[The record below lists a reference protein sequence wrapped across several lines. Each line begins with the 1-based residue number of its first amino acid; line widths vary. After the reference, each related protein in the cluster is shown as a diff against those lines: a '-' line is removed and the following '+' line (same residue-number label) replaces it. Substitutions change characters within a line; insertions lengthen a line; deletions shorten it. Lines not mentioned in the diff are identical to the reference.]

1 MTDTSLKSGKRD
13 PLFNIILVGLPGVGK
28 TTIGRAAAKLLNRP
42 FIDFDTEIE
51 HREHATIAE
60 IFARR
65 GEGYFRTLEES
76 LTRELARTRGT
87 VMSTGGGWVS
97 NPICTELLRPNGRMI
112 YLRAAPSTVLARMAG
127 GRSRRPLFEGTDGIT
142 KMMSLYEARRPFYEA
157 ADVTIDTEVIVKAEV
172 IAKVRDYA
180 LSLNEND

>member
-1 MTDTSLKSGKRD
+1 LTLN
-13 PLFNIILVGLPGVGK
+13 LILVGLPGAGK
-28 TTIGRAAAKLLNRP
+28 TTVGRAVAKQLHRP

-76 LTRELARTRGT
+76 LTRELATSRGA
-87 VMSTGGGWVS
+87 VMSTGGGWVT
-97 NPICTELLRPNGRMI
+97 NPLNVELLRPTGRMI
-112 YLRAAPSTVLARMAG
+112 YLRAAPSTVLARMGG
-127 GRSRRPLFEGTDGIT
+127 GRARRPLFEGTDGIT
-142 KMMSLYEARRPFYEA
+142 KMMSLYEARRPLYEA
-157 ADVTIDTEVIVKAEV
+157 ADLVIDTEVIVKEQV

-180 LSLNEND
+180 LSLNENA

>member
-1 MTDTSLKSGKRD
+1 MDTLLKSGKRD

-76 LTRELARTRGT
+76 LTRELASTRGT

-112 YLRAAPSTVLARMAG
+112 YLRAAPTTVLSRMAAA
-127 GRSRRPLFEGTDGIT
+127 RSRRPLLEGPDGVT
-142 KMMSLYEARRPFYEA
+142 KLLSLYEVRRPLYEM
-157 ADVTIDTEVIVKAEV
+157 ADLVLDTEVIDKTEV
-172 IAKVRDYA
+172 IARVQQYA
-180 LSLNEND
+180 LSLK